1 MSLFFFFLFFQVG
14 EWGGLKGELKKVF
27 EHICIV

>member
-1 MSLFFFFLFFQVG
+1 MSLFFYFSRW
-14 EWGGLKGELKKVF
+14 ESGGLKGELKKVF

>member
-1 MSLFFFFLFFQVG
+1 MSLFFFFYFSRW
-14 EWGGLKGELKKVF
+14 ESGGLKGELKKVF